1 VPPSMTA
8 SAPCTRTIVVR
19 EILNELS
26 DISMHDRQFQRKVGT
41 GVPLDQPA
49 IVVVGRSWPDTADK
63 AKCMDT
69 SPQGGYQFG
78 RALHKSGHCDRRS
91 RRFWI
96 ARKPETH
103 LFSTAACSTGSCRVD
118 CERELAPEPEA
129 NFRLGV
135 LLPGMYDRFLS
146 LVSPSGRSIGHTHMP
161 KFLRIGV
168 HQSNVSGYTSKAWW
182 VRRVGSTVFLKW
194 GAVEVHGVG
203 DGRKIY
209 WTLPPRAKTIRC
221 GTVQRAKDYARTA
234 IARRRSHRYEPLAGN
249 IAIRR
254 RPANRGA
261 ELEQALATILFV
273 DIVRSTENAARL
285 GDSRWTQV
293 MNHYYAAVRRELKT
307 LRGKEVVTT
316 GDGLLA
322 TFDAPASGVRCATAI
337 REAVRTLGL
346 EIRVGLHAGEYK
358 VSGADVV
365 GLAFHIGARVAA
377 KARAGEVLVSSAV
390 KNLMSQSGIRFKD
403 RGVHRLKGVPERWR
417 LYRVEP

>member
-1 VPPSMTA
+1 
-8 SAPCTRTIVVR
+8 
-19 EILNELS
+19 
-26 DISMHDRQFQRKVGT
+26 
-41 GVPLDQPA
+41 
-49 IVVVGRSWPDTADK
+49 
-63 AKCMDT
+63 
-69 SPQGGYQFG
+69 
-78 RALHKSGHCDRRS
+78 
-91 RRFWI
+91 
-96 ARKPETH
+96 
-103 LFSTAACSTGSCRVD
+103 
-118 CERELAPEPEA
+118 
-129 NFRLGV
+129 
-135 LLPGMYDRFLS
+135 MYDYALSRFGPNGL
-146 LVSPSGRSIGHTHMP
+146 SIGRTFMP

-168 HQSNVSGYTSKAWW
+168 HHSNVSGYTSKAWC

-203 DGRKIY
+203 DGRKVY

-221 GTVQRAKDYARTA
+221 GTVQRAKDYSKSA
-234 IARRRSHRYEPLAGN
+234 IARRRNHRYEPLTGN

-254 RPANRGA
+254 RTARGA

-273 DIVRSTENAARL
+273 DIVRSTEKAARL

-293 MNHYYAAVRRELKT
+293 MNHYYAAVRRELKA

-322 TFDAPASGVRCATAI
+322 TFGAPAAGIRCATAI

-358 VSGADVV
+358 VSGAEVF

-390 KNLMSQSGIRFKD
+390 KDLMSQSGIRFKD
-403 RGVHRLKGVPERWR
+403 RGVHQLKGVPERWR
-417 LYRVEP
+417 LYRVEH